1 MTDTQNR
8 PLTGRTALITGS
20 EGGLGLVLAEGL
32 AAAGADIALNGLR
45 VDAEGAPLAQS
56 LSDIHGIRAIY
67 VSADVGQ
74 RDQVTRLVDTTAT
87 RLAPADIV
95 VNNAVIRHFSPV
107 EDFDPDHWEHSLS
120 VNLSSAFH
128 TARLTIPQM
137 KAQGWGRIFNI
148 SSYYGFRGAENRI
161 DYVTTKTA
169 LTGMARA
176 IAIETAKTGITCNA
190 LCPGSVGTEAILNR
204 IRGMAA
210 EQGRDF
216 DELAREYAS
225 DRSATGRFVDPRSI
239 GALLVFL
246 CSDAGADITGATLP
260 VDGGWL
266 AS

>member
-20 EGGLGLVLAEGL
+20 EGGLGLVLAESL

-45 VDAEGAPLAQS
+45 DDAEGARLAQD
-56 LSDIHGIRAIY
+56 LADTHGIRAAYIG
-67 VSADVGQ
+67 ADVGQ
-74 RDQVTRLVDTTAT
+74 RDQVTRLVDSTAA

-95 VNNAVIRHFSPV
+95 VNNAVIRHFAPV
-107 EDFDPDHWEHSLS
+107 EEFDPDAWDHSLS
-120 VNLSSAFH
+120 VNLTSAFH
-128 TARLTIPQM
+128 TARLSIPHM

-190 LCPGSVGTEAILNR
+190 ICPGSVGTEAILTR

-210 EQGRDF
+210 DQGRDF